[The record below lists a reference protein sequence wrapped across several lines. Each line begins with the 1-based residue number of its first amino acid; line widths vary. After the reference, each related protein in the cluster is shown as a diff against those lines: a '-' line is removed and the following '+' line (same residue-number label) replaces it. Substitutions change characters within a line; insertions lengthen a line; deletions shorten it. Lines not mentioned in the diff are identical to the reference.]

1 MDPLPPDA
9 KAHFVLSWKCM
20 EWQVMEPECTSARA
34 AAAERRRI
42 LAVAFAGFSAF
53 LGLYVTQPLLP
64 LFEHL
69 FKAGKATVSLT
80 LTASTLGVAIAA
92 PLIGSVADRLGR
104 KRVIVGSAG
113 LLTLATLL
121 SATST
126 GLGSLVFWRFFQGL
140 FTPGVF
146 AVTVAYVQEEWAGG
160 GVGRAM
166 AIYVTGTVIGG
177 FTGRI
182 VSGIIVS
189 HWNWRWALA
198 ATGAMVGLSTL
209 ALQSWLPRERRFAG
223 PAQGQSLASGAAAHL
238 RNPRLVATFAV
249 GFGVLFTLVATF
261 TYVTFHLAGAP
272 FHLGPLGI
280 SLLFCTYLFGAAVT
294 PPCGLIIDRYGQRAA
309 LALAMGT
316 GVAGML
322 LTLVPSLGA
331 VIAGLALCCSG
342 VFVAQACS
350 TSFIGM
356 TAGSNKALA
365 VGLYVT
371 CYYVGGSA
379 GAELPG
385 FLWRFGGWPGC
396 VALVILVQLA
406 TIGITRMFWDVRKG
420 GGAGAYPPEG

>member
-1 MDPLPPDA
+1 M
-9 KAHFVLSWKCM
+9 LSAS
-20 EWQVMEPECTSARA
+20 PSTR
-34 AAAERRRI
+34 AAERRRT

-69 FKAGKATVSLT
+69 FRAGKATVSLT

-113 LLTLATLL
+113 LLTLATFL
-121 SATST
+121 SATAT
-126 GLGSLVFWRFFQGL
+126 GLGTLIFWRFFQGL

-160 GVGRAM
+160 AVGRALS
-166 AIYVTGTVIGG
+166 IYVTGTVIGG

-182 VSGIIVS
+182 VSGLVAT
-189 HWNWRWALA
+189 HWNWRWAFA

-209 ALQSWLPRERRFAG
+209 VLQSWLPRERRFAG
-223 PAQGQSLASGAAAHL
+223 PARGQSLASGAAGHL
-238 RNPRLVATFAV
+238 RNPPLVATFAV
-249 GFGVLFTLVATF
+249 GFGVLFSLVATF

-272 FHLGPLGI
+272 FHLSPMAI

-294 PPCGLIIDRYGQRAA
+294 PPCGHIIDRYGQRAA

-322 LTLVPSLGA
+322 LTLLPSLWA

-342 VFVAQACS
+342 VFVAQAAS

-356 TAGSNKALA
+356 IAGTHKALA

-371 CYYVGGSA
+371 CYYIGGSA

-385 FLWRFGGWPGC
+385 FLWRFGGWPSC
-396 VALVILVQLA
+396 VALVILVQLL
-406 TIGITRMFWDVRKG
+406 TIAVTRVFWDVRTG
-420 GGAGAYPPEG
+420 GRLEAYPMEG

>member
-1 MDPLPPDA
+1 MSENQA
-9 KAHFVLSWKCM
+9 KVRD
-20 EWQVMEPECTSARA
+20 TR
-34 AAAERRRI
+34 AAERRRT
-42 LAVAFAGFSAF
+42 LAVAFAGFCAF

-64 LFEHL
+64 MFEHL

-92 PLIGSVADRLGR
+92 PLVGSVADRLGR

-121 SATST
+121 DATAT
-126 GLGSLVFWRFFQGL
+126 GLPSLIFWRFFQGL

-146 AVTVAYVQEEWAGG
+146 AVTVAYVQEEWADGG
-160 GVGRAM
+160 AGRAM

-182 VSGIIVS
+182 ISGLIVS
-189 HWNWRWALA
+189 HWNWHVSFLA
-198 ATGAMVGLSTL
+198 AGILVGVSTL
-209 ALQSWLPRERRFAG
+209 ALQAWLPKERHFSRRARG
-223 PAQGQSLASGAAAHL
+223 ESLASGTAAHF
-238 RNPRLVATFAV
+238 RNPKLLATFAV

-272 FHLGPLGI
+272 FHLGPLGL
-280 SLLFCTYLFGAAVT
+280 SFLFCTYLFGAVVT
-294 PPCGLIIDRYGQRAA
+294 PPCGHVIDRYGHRAA

-322 LTLVPSLGA
+322 LTLIPNLWM

-342 VFVAQACS
+342 VFVAQAAS

-365 VGLYVT
+365 VGMYVT
-371 CYYVGGSA
+371 CYYVGGSV

-385 FLWRFGGWPGC
+385 FLWRFGGWTAC
-396 VALVILVQLA
+396 VALVILVQLL
-406 TIGITRMFWDVRKG
+406 TILLTRLFWSAG
-420 GGAGAYPPEG
+420 EGARTAPFTAEV